1 MSVVVVVVV
10 VATSC
15 CMVEEREASSSSLNG
30 DGNDCH
36 DHGLVEKWQM
46 SVAAVV
52 VVALVVVSR
61 RDLVATNKYY
71 EDISSVYHVSL
82 AE

>member
-1 MSVVVVVVV
+1 MSVVVAV

-15 CMVEEREASSSSLNG
+15 RMVEERGASSSSLNG

-36 DHGLVEKWQM
+36 DHGLVETWQM
-46 SVAAVV
+46 SVAAAA

-61 RDLVATNKYY
+61 RDLVATTKYY
-71 EDISSVYHVSL
+71 EDISSVYYVSL